1 MRVDLVITEL
11 DVGGAERALTRLAIG
26 LQERGDDVRVFS
38 LGSLPREDRPGD
50 GKDQLLRSLL
60 EHDVDVASGEG
71 AGAAQLPSVYRKLK
85 RWLAERPG
93 TVRQSFLFHAN
104 VLTGYA
110 IGARKKGARKKG
122 AGDGAWV
129 GGVRVADPNR
139 LRILAEGMALRKAD
153 HVVCVS
159 RAVRAFSQNRYR
171 LPATRLSVIANGV
184 ETQRFQDAVPFD
196 WSELNWSRESRV
208 ALFVG
213 RLHEQKNLALLQR
226 TVDRFV
232 DRPERKLVIAGGGPQ
247 QEELLSWAER
257 VGHDRVRVL
266 PWQPDVAPLIA
277 ACRVFVL
284 PSHYEGMPNVVLEA
298 MAAGKPVVCSRVEGS
313 DELIGDDA
321 EQGFEPN
328 NDVEFI
334 QKVDRFLE
342 DAEFADRVGLANR
355 GRMESDF
362 SVQRMVNDYRELYR
376 RLLES

>member
-1 MRVDLVITEL
+1 MQVDLVITEL

-38 LGSLPREDRPGD
+38 LGSLPQEDRPGD
-50 GKDQLLRSLL
+50 GKDQLLHSLL
-60 EHDVDVASGEG
+60 EHNVNVASGDG

-85 RWLAERPG
+85 RWLAERPDA
-93 TVRQSFLFHAN
+93 VRQSFLFHAN

-110 IGARKKGARKKG
+110 IGARKKG

-159 RAVRAFSQNRYR
+159 EAVRAFSQTRYR
-171 LPATRLSVIANGV
+171 VPGTRLSVIANSV
-184 ETQRFQDAVPFD
+184 ETQRFRDAVQFD
-196 WSELNWSRESRV
+196 WSQLGWPPESRV

-247 QEELLSWAER
+247 REALTRWAEQ

-328 NDVEFI
+328 NDVEFV

-342 DAEFADRVGLANR
+342 DAGLADRVGLANR
-355 GRMESDF
+355 GRMETDF
-362 SVQRMVNDYRELYR
+362 SVQRMVDAYRDLYG